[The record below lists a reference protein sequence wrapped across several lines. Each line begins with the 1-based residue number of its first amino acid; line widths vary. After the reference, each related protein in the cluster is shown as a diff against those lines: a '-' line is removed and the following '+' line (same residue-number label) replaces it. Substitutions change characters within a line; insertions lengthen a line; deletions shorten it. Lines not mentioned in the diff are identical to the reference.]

1 MSLAIVVKT
10 NKTPQNPSKQTV
22 PNKQNK
28 NSKLKQTKKPPT
40 KHNNLHLTFNIKI
53 YCVATQRDS
62 HRLQPF
68 ALCCMYYRFYF

>member
-28 NSKLKQTKKPPT
+28 NSKLKQTKNPQPS
-40 KHNNLHLTFNIKI
+40 III
-53 YCVATQRDS
+53 YI
-62 HRLQPF
+62 
-68 ALCCMYYRFYF
+68 

>member
-28 NSKLKQTKKPPT
+28 NSKLKQTKNPQPSIIIYIC
-40 KHNNLHLTFNIKI
+40 LLT
-53 YCVATQRDS
+53 
-62 HRLQPF
+62 
-68 ALCCMYYRFYF
+68 